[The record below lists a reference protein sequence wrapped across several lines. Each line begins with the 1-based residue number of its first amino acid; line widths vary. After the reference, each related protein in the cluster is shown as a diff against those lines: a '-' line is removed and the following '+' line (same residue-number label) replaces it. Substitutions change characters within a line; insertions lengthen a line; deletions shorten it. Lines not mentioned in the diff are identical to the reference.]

1 MIVDSRG
8 ARVWARVQPT
18 DLRKGYTGLA
28 ALVTQEMGHDL
39 VTGDLFLFVSRTR
52 TSLKVLRW
60 DGTGLCIYSKRL
72 ARGRFAAFWKRGRE
86 GEVRLTQTELRQLL
100 QGAES
105 TGGGHART

>member
-1 MIVDSRG
+1 MIVDRRG
-8 ARVWARVQPT
+8 ARVWARAQPT

-52 TSLKVLRW
+52 TSLKILRW
-60 DGTGLCIYSKRL
+60 DGTGLCIYGKRL
-72 ARGRFAAFWKRGRE
+72 ARGRFAAPWKRGQE

-100 QGAES
+100 RGAE
-105 TGGGHART
+105 GAGRGHAQT